1 VIKQQG
7 VIAANYGA
15 DDTISWVSP
24 TDIAAAVAEEIATR
38 KVRYVA
44 SEEVTGNKAAAVL
57 GAAIGKPD
65 LEWTIITDEQTQNGL
80 EASA

>member
-24 TDIAAAVAEEIATR
+24 TDIAAAVAEEIAT
-38 KVRYVA
+38 
-44 SEEVTGNKAAAVL
+44 
-57 GAAIGKPD
+57 P
-65 LEWTIITDEQTQNGL
+65 
-80 EASA
+80 